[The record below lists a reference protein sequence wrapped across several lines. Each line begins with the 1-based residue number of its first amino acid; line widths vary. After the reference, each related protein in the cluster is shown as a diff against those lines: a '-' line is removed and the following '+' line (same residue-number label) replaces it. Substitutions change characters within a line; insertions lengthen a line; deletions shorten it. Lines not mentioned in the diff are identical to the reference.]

1 MAQMV
6 AQSGGE
12 VISESIHV
20 YVRVRPK
27 LNATSQL
34 SPVALDD
41 SHDDDEYDD
50 EDLVGSAKNLR
61 SSFPSIT
68 SFDKDGICVYGME
81 DQGGSGGG
89 TSNNNV
95 GGSNSNI
102 SSCSSSGGGNA
113 RRPQASSQFKFDS
126 CLGADSSQEEVYLQ
140 CAKPIVDS
148 ALRGY
153 SGTILAYGPTG
164 SGKTFTMRGGDA
176 PQDRG
181 VIPRCMEQILN
192 ETHGAVEV
200 RVSYLQ
206 IYCESVGDLLNP
218 EMSHLS
224 IRERSGGTV
233 YVENISSAR
242 ITSLEDLHAMMT
254 KGDANRSTAATLK
267 NATSSRS
274 HAALIVNLSIPDE
287 EARGVDQGK
296 SECVSCKEASLVLVD
311 LAGSERHDASAGR
324 HLRLEEAKSIN
335 LSLSALGNCMSA
347 LAEARSHVPYRD
359 SKLTRLLQG
368 SLGGGS
374 RTSVIINLAP
384 DPDSTGECLN
394 ALRFASRAS
403 KVKVVSKVAR
413 FVDYEVLYRA
423 AQKELDG
430 AQERLLEN
438 EKVLETAEARAE
450 REEGRAADLQQQV
463 VILRQMLQMQES
475 QQKVRGEAG
484 ADAGTAPGDGGEH
497 SAGKDSKEDEAKE
510 QEQEQAADA
519 AAEWQQEMRTMAE
532 KHMGDLAAV
541 RVEWAG
547 KVTRARDDAKSF
559 KTVIAKEQDALQA
572 ERENHLATLQQLN
585 ACRAQLREEDAARST
600 SMGEKMA
607 ELDDR
612 RRDMEALER
621 SIRAEKEEVE
631 AMKLTMSTMVSK
643 SQLSDME
650 KLFTDTVGMLTARLE
665 TMEPMHRQGQS
676 QGGGAGGDDDDEWSL
691 GSPRDPAPMRPRQ
704 PTEMVPNSN
713 RRPAYQSGAGG
724 GGSKAGA
731 RIEIGRVRQ
740 PGGSKW

>member
-27 LNATSQL
+27 LNAASQL

-50 EDLVGSAKNLR
+50 DDLVGSAKDLI

-68 SFDKDGICVYGME
+68 SFDKDGTCVYGM

-89 TSNNNV
+89 SSNNN
-95 GGSNSNI
+95 GS
-102 SSCSSSGGGNA
+102 SSSSSSSSSSGNNA

-176 PQDRG
+176 TQDRG

-242 ITSLEDLHAMMT
+242 ITNLEDLHAMMT
-254 KGDANRSTAATLK
+254 QGDANRSTAATLK

-287 EARGVDQGK
+287 EVRGTDQGK
-296 SECVSCKEASLVLVD
+296 GEGVSCKEASLVLVD

-394 ALRFASRAS
+394 ALRFANRAS
-403 KVKVVSKVAR
+403 RVKVVSKVAR

-430 AQERLLEN
+430 TQERLLEN
-438 EKVLETAEARAE
+438 EKALETGEARAE

-484 ADAGTAPGDGGEH
+484 AGSAHGGGDES
-497 SAGKDSKEDEAKE
+497 SAAEDTKEEEA
-510 QEQEQAADA
+510 QADA

-532 KHMGDLAAV
+532 KYMGDLAAV

-547 KVTRARDDAKSF
+547 KVSRARDDAKSF
-559 KTVIAKEQDALQA
+559 KTAIAKEQDAVQV
-572 ERENHLATLQQLN
+572 ERESHLATLQQLN

-600 SMGEKMA
+600 SMGEKVA

-612 RRDMEALER
+612 RRDMEALDR
-621 SIRAEKEEVE
+621 SVRAEKEEVE
-631 AMKLTMSTMVSK
+631 TMKETMATMVSK
-643 SQLSDME
+643 TQLSDME
-650 KLFTDTVGMLTARLE
+650 KLFADTVGMLTARLE
-665 TMEPMHRQGQS
+665 TMEPIQGQC
-676 QGGGAGGDDDDEWSL
+676 GGTGEDNDDEWSL
-691 GSPRDPAPMRPRQ
+691 GSPLDLAPMRPRQ
-704 PTEMVPNSN
+704 PAASVPNSN
-713 RRPAYQSGAGG
+713 RRPAYQSGPEGA
-724 GGSKAGA
+724 GSKAGA